1 MWAFLHTVAWSVC
14 NIKTGIFPHHSV
26 PLGGYV
32 SVKSKLQH
40 SPPTPTQ
47 AFDTFAVL
55 GWGIWTAP
63 SISCEISG
71 MASYHW
77 GRGIR
82 GFSWKKLFLYGQLV
96 TRKGLKQ
103 ALCCIWRY
111 LNFIFLILDTGFEYM
126 NVLSCVY
133 NEIEYLY
140 WQFNATIKSSTEARE
155 NDRGQLLW
163 PATCVLI
170 NKVRD
175 NACQWNG
182 HDVVIS
188 EGGIFFIQR
197 FVCCMTHEENLL
209 LNYFSFEL
217 MITWM
222 DPSVG
227 IWTAFWPRVGGNLN
241 YNIINAWGVAWG
253 GGGVVR
259 LRFDWYNMYVPRLNF
274 NTNYFALLRRK
285 LCCCWYST
293 IVFVLFSVN
302 ILVSTHL
309 CVVFHHFCCPMSLFQ
324 GHVAC

>member
-32 SVKSKLQH
+32 SIGQIEASTF
-40 SPPTPTQ
+40 PPPPTQ
-47 AFDTFAVL
+47 AFDTFAVP

-82 GFSWKKLFLYGQLV
+82 GFSGKRLFLYGQLV

-111 LNFIFLILDTGFEYM
+111 LNF
-126 NVLSCVY
+126 NVFNIGYRLWIYECIKLCLQW
-133 NEIEYLY
+133 IEYLY

-188 EGGIFFIQR
+188 VGGIFFIQR

-227 IWTAFWPRVGGNLN
+227 IWTTFWPG
-241 YNIINAWGVAWG
+241 
-253 GGGVVR
+253 
-259 LRFDWYNMYVPRLNF
+259 
-274 NTNYFALLRRK
+274 
-285 LCCCWYST
+285 
-293 IVFVLFSVN
+293 
-302 ILVSTHL
+302 
-309 CVVFHHFCCPMSLFQ
+309 
-324 GHVAC
+324 